1 MYVSPF
7 LRYLPFSLFLVPLL
21 IVFVEKFFIRYV
33 YHIRYH
39 YTKNSNSLLNTYVSS
54 LLIDVF
60 FVSCSIYRC
69 EMKLDQFYS
78 CLIKGSLEREDVA
91 NMEQENIKNSHEI
104 QQTFRNSANI
114 YYSYLYRLVSHV

>member
-1 MYVSPF
+1 
-7 LRYLPFSLFLVPLL
+7 
-21 IVFVEKFFIRYV
+21 
-33 YHIRYH
+33 
-39 YTKNSNSLLNTYVSS
+39 
-54 LLIDVF
+54 
-60 FVSCSIYRC
+60 
-69 EMKLDQFYS
+69 MKLDQFYS